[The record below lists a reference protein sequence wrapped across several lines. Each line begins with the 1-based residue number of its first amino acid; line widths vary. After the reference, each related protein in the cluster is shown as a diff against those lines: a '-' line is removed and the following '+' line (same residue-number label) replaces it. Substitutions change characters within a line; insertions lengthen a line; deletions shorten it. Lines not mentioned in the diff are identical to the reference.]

1 MGKNFKYA
9 FISFILILV
18 QASVMHLLS
27 LEGITPDLLTI
38 WIVYIALKQGQL
50 RSTVWGFLIGLT
62 FDLMTGS
69 FIGLS
74 ALTKTIC
81 GFTAGYFFNETK
93 TVLTLG
99 SYRFLLIVLL
109 SSLIQNTVY
118 FIIFTRG
125 SEIGLLGAIF
135 LYGVSTTLYTAT
147 LALIPIFKFSIT
159 KNPADVSRSRS
170 VSCEVF

>member
-1 MGKNFKYA
+1 MGKSFKYG
-9 FISFILILV
+9 FISFILIIV
-18 QASVMHLLS
+18 QTSIMHLLS

-50 RSTVWGFLIGLT
+50 RATVWGFLIGLT
-62 FDLMTGS
+62 FDFMTGS

-81 GFTAGYFFNETK
+81 GFTAGYFFNDTR
-93 TVLTLG
+93 TLLTLG
-99 SYRFLLIVLL
+99 SYQFLLIVLL
-109 SSLIQNTVY
+109 ASLIQNTLY

-125 SEIGLLGAIF
+125 SEISLISAVF

-147 LALIPIFKFSIT
+147 LSLIPIFKFSRQR
-159 KNPADVSRSRS
+159 AV
-170 VSCEVF
+170 